1 MKVIIH
7 KTNASLK
14 RRKELQAK
22 ILVLLSEYQDVPIF
36 VAFKINFSDS
46 KDRTMFDLSKGE
58 QRNQVHIIN
67 LCSFVEENTIYKV
80 KQQ

>member
-22 ILVLLSEYQDVPIF
+22 ILFLLCEYQDVPIF
-36 VAFKINFSDS
+36 VAFKTNFSESND
-46 KDRTMFDLSKGE
+46 KTMFDFSKGE
-58 QRNQVHIIN
+58 QRNQVHIVN
-67 LCSFVEENTIYKV
+67 LCSFFGKKIIKS
-80 KQQ
+80 KSK

>member
-22 ILVLLSEYQDVPIF
+22 ILFLLSEYQDVPIF
-36 VAFKINFSDS
+36 VAFKINFIDC
-46 KDRTMFDLSKGE
+46 KDKVMFDLSKGE
-58 QRNQVHIIN
+58 QINQVHIIN
-67 LCSFVEENTIYKV
+67 LCSFLGKKIIKS
-80 KQQ
+80 KSK